1 MAELIINKKESWVSD
16 SIDGTLYTQRLGNLV
31 KLDFNNDIKVITRKD
46 WKKDKV
52 AIICGG
58 GSGHEPAHAG
68 FVGKGMLT
76 AAVCGDLFAAPSVD
90 AVLNAIVHVTGEKG
104 CLVIIKNYTGDR
116 LNFGLACEKAKEMGY
131 KVELVIVNDDISIP
145 NNPKP
150 RGIAGTLFVHK
161 VAGYVA
167 EQGASLEEVKA
178 AAQNTIDNTASI
190 GIALTS
196 CSLPGATGEERIA
209 RGKAELGLG
218 IHGEAGIETIDVAE
232 CREFVEL
239 MSSKLLEAR
248 PSEKH
253 AVLINN
259 LGGLSP
265 IEMNVVAKAVVESK
279 LGQGTECFVGPA
291 ALMTAIDMKGF
302 SLSLLRLDDAT
313 RTALFAESATEAWPG
328 AFEVS
333 KEAVVAC
340 ENRAAKI
347 EYTPS
352 QNDAVATAIR
362 QVCGTLIDLEP
373 ELNRLDAIVGDGDTG
388 STFAAGAR
396 KVLVELDANNLPLN
410 EPATLL
416 NVVGE
421 KLTTVMGGSSGVLL
435 SIFFTAA
442 GRHLSSSNDLVAALQ
457 DGLARMMQYGGAK
470 PGDRTMIDAL
480 YPALDS
486 WADHGLA
493 QAAKAAQEG
502 AEATATMLKANAG
515 RSSYLNSDSLNGT
528 KDPGAYAVER
538 VFASL
543 SQA

>member
-16 SIDGTLYTQRLGNLV
+16 SIDGTLYTQRLGNLI
-31 KLDFNNDIKVITRKD
+31 KLDFNNDIKVIARND
-46 WKKDKV
+46 WNKDKV

-90 AVLNAIVHVTGEKG
+90 AVLNAIVHVTGDKG

-131 KVELVIVNDDISIP
+131 DVELVIVNDDISIP

-161 VAGYVA
+161 VAGHAA
-167 EQGASLEEVKA
+167 EQGASLADVKV
-178 AAQNTIDNTASI
+178 AAQKAIDNTASI

-196 CSLPGATGEERIA
+196 CSLPGDTSESRIA
-209 RGKAELGLG
+209 HGKAELGLG

-232 CREFVEL
+232 CQEFVAL
-239 MSSKLLEAR
+239 MSEKLLEAR

-279 LGQGTECFVGPA
+279 LGEGLEFVVGPA

-302 SLSLLRLDDAT
+302 SLSLLRLDEET
-313 RTALFAESATEAWPG
+313 RSALQSDTATEAWPG
-328 AFEVS
+328 VIAKRECP
-333 KEAVVAC
+333 VVQC
-340 ENRAAKI
+340 ENKAVKI

-352 QNDAVATAIR
+352 QNDAVAAAIR
-362 QVCGTLIDLEP
+362 TVCGTLIDLES

-388 STFAAGAR
+388 STFSAGAR
-396 KVLVELDANNLPLN
+396 KVLAELDANNLPLG
-410 EPATLL
+410 EPSVLL
-416 NVVGE
+416 NVIGE

-442 GRHLSSSNDLVAALQ
+442 GSYLSSSDDLVAALQ
-457 DGLARMMQYGGAK
+457 NGLVRMMQYGGAK

-480 YPALDS
+480 YPAFNA
-486 WADHGLA
+486 WAEQGLESGTN
-493 QAAKAAQEG
+493 AAREG
-502 AEATATMLKANAG
+502 AESTSTMLKANAG

-528 KDPGAYAVER
+528 KDPGAYAVEC

-543 SQA
+543 TK